1 MHMYT
6 YHTYG
11 KDGNQISTDYKNLKT
26 LINNNQIQIGIT
38 EHNCYTSSSWD
49 TKETTTDD
57 PSQASRLASQIINFI
72 ASGVHTQIIFKFS
85 ITSSFS
91 ANRQIAK
98 NGLHWGE
105 ISQEPF
111 HLSDTTLAAESV
123 RLLSKMK
130 QSNIYSLVTNDTS
143 KFRKY
148 LVSKNNN
155 KESDYWYIY
164 AVNDKSESVQLL
176 INITELN
183 VPENN
188 EIIIEQVGS
197 KYKGEISEI
206 LKSNNQIIKTNL
218 NQFTTLRLMIS
229 TKKQEKNSLKAT
241 LSCTV
246 KAGKLS
252 DQSQCLN
259 SSLTVGTSQTQQH
272 ENTNVM
278 ILDFILDSFRKNQ
291 KTILK
296 LISNKTI
303 GSEDTNLLV
312 LGIPVNNKNTI
323 RWNDLS
329 TILNKLDSNLTID
342 SISKNFINWSEKNI
356 SVVGHLTVEK
366 LNSANMI
373 HMLDITDYIEKIS
386 ISNDL
391 NSKIRL
397 LIYRPYRHPEYQTT
411 AGKILADNLSKGSLA
426 AFNSPELIQYYHT
439 NTMSNLDRKSL
450 ESLVFT
456 QKNIINLSNIG
467 ISSIEKK
474 TFEKLNKLEEL
485 NLNSNKIQHLDDFL
499 FSDLTSLK
507 RLYLQNNELLELGIV
522 FRNLIHLEWL
532 KLDNNKLTK
541 IELELNELK
550 SLKYLGLESNK
561 LVSINSKAFQG
572 LNNLELVCLWQN
584 PISVILNESIQN
596 ICDLNI
602 KCQVNLNT
610 CNHYNN
616 DII

>member
-26 LINNNQIQIGIT
+26 LINNNQIEIGIT

-72 ASGVHTQIIFKFS
+72 ASGVHTQIVFKFS

-148 LVSKNNN
+148 LVSTNYN

-164 AVNDKSESVQLL
+164 AVNDKSESVQLF

-183 VPENN
+183 MPENN
-188 EIIIEQVGS
+188 EIIIEQVNS

-206 LKSNNQIIKTNL
+206 IKSNNQIIKTNL

-229 TKKQEKNSLKAT
+229 TKKQEKNILKAT

-252 DQSQCLN
+252 DQSQCDA
-259 SSLTVGTSQTQQH
+259 SSLTVGTSQTEKH
-272 ENTNVM
+272 ENTNVI

-296 LISNKTI
+296 LISNETI

-312 LGIPVNNKNTI
+312 LGIPVNNENKI
-323 RWNDLS
+323 CWNYLS

-342 SISKNFINWSEKNI
+342 SVSKNFINWSEKNI
-356 SVVGHLTVEK
+356 SVVGHITVEK
-366 LNSANMI
+366 LNSPNMN
-373 HMLDITDYIEKIS
+373 HMIDITDFIEKIS

-391 NSKIRL
+391 NNKIRL
-397 LIYRPYRHPEYQTT
+397 LIYRPYRHPEYQTA

-426 AFNSPELIQYYHT
+426 VFNSPELIQYYHK
-439 NTMSNLDRKSL
+439 NTISDLDRNSL

-456 QKNIINLSNIG
+456 QKNIINLSNNG
-467 ISSIEKK
+467 ISSIGKK

-485 NLNSNKIQHLDDFL
+485 NLNSNKIKHLDDFL

-522 FRNLIHLEWL
+522 FRNLIYLEWL

-561 LVSINSKAFQG
+561 LVSINRKAFQG

-584 PISVILNESIQN
+584 PISIILAESILNIW
-596 ICDLNI
+596 DLNV

-610 CNHYNN
+610 CDQYN
-616 DII
+616 D